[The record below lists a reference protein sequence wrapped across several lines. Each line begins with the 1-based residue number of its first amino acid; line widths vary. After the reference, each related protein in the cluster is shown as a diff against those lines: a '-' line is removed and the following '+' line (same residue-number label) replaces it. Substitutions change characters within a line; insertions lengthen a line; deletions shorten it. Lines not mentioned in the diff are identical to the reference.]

1 MEYCN
6 KICIW
11 PKTVSLQ
18 CLAPPN
24 WWDLQE
30 AMEESRE
37 CNSEAIKNFK
47 QSRNQQS
54 ERSIKLISD
63 LALGVKNQHKE
74 NEPIM
79 KTNNEMH
86 H

>member
-1 MEYCN
+1 MQFWGN
-6 KICIW
+6 
-11 PKTVSLQ
+11 
-18 CLAPPN
+18 
-24 WWDLQE
+24 
-30 AMEESRE
+30 
-37 CNSEAIKNFK
+37 KNFK

-79 KTNNEMH
+79 KTNTEMQH
-86 H
+86 